1 MSYYL
6 LPHISNTLD
15 CSDIQLELDNK
26 LSNNICKTTHR
37 YLSSLKKEIES
48 HTDKWDIYKKFT
60 NTYEYIHTQI
70 PSLKH
75 SISKYKPVS
84 RAYFKF
90 VEIANIF
97 DIIPDNR
104 FAISTFHLCEGPGG
118 FIEAICHLHNNN
130 NDKFYGMTLIGND
143 ENIKL
148 YTYLLIK
155 EDSHSLYGFFK
166 KSERSLFKLLISV
179 SGVGASTARM
189 MLSSLS
195 PSEIISAIM
204 SENVQ
209 VVQSIKGIGLKTAQ
223 RIILE
228 LKDKVL
234 SLNEVGDESLTLNK
248 QSEEASSALEVLGY
262 SRKQTSK
269 LLSKI
274 ISENPGINV
283 ESIIKK
289 ALNKL

>member
-1 MSYYL
+1 MITQIKGRLIEKSPTELVVDCNGIGYSIN
-6 LPHISNTLD
+6 ISL
-15 CSDIQLELDNK
+15 
-26 LSNNICKTTHR
+26 
-37 YLSSLKKEIES
+37 
-48 HTDKWDIYKKFT
+48 
-60 NTYEYIHTQI
+60 NTYSQI
-70 PSLKH
+70 G
-75 SISKYKPVS
+75 
-84 RAYFKF
+84 
-90 VEIANIF
+90 
-97 DIIPDNR
+97 D
-104 FAISTFHLCEGPGG
+104 
-118 FIEAICHLHNNN
+118 
-130 NDKFYGMTLIGND
+130 D

-234 SLNEVGDESLTLNK
+234 SLDEAGDESLILNK

>member
-1 MSYYL
+1 MITQIKGRLIEKSPTELVVDCNGIGYSIN
-6 LPHISNTLD
+6 ISL
-15 CSDIQLELDNK
+15 
-26 LSNNICKTTHR
+26 
-37 YLSSLKKEIES
+37 
-48 HTDKWDIYKKFT
+48 
-60 NTYEYIHTQI
+60 NTYSQI
-70 PSLKH
+70 G
-75 SISKYKPVS
+75 
-84 RAYFKF
+84 
-90 VEIANIF
+90 
-97 DIIPDNR
+97 D
-104 FAISTFHLCEGPGG
+104 
-118 FIEAICHLHNNN
+118 
-130 NDKFYGMTLIGND
+130 D

-204 SENVQ
+204 SENIQ

-234 SLNEVGDESLTLNK
+234 SLDEAGDDSLTLNK

-262 SRKQTSK
+262 SKKQTSK